1 MANDIRMYCY
11 HACMKHAEPELFSPT
26 VQLLRHALS
35 LDLSVTFAPDGS
47 ASVSKGIP
55 PTIAMNDS
63 RATAADWV
71 VDETDEGCIFEHGL
85 HLTEYWAKWSVAD
98 DYPSPGDQNWRN
110 WAWEFLRRNEQYA
123 LLVAWMNGLPE
134 EVRLREE
141 PKADDL
147 LEHVLCEPAPL
158 AGQRTVGNY
167 TEYCLAND
175 ISNVIVMP
183 IQVLRYC
190 WGVNWPLAP
199 SDEFIKLSP
208 EKQECFFSVNLAEML
223 VPDYLAQNECFPEF
237 PFQEVRGIFSNKDV
251 FFKFD
256 LSEPLPVQLEIA
268 REKLQELRHAYYLK
282 SRTAAIALGNLTS
295 IESDD
300 NLESISDSKN
310 YTKALLLQLRIFDAV
325 NVNGG
330 RLSKTLC
337 HELVKVFTEEADA
350 KKQDDE
356 LDSLPKTISDK
367 EIIRWRHEASKIVN
381 GKYRALLRYK
391 P

>member
-11 HACMKHAEPELFSPT
+11 HACMKHAEPELFAPT

-35 LDLSVTFAPDGS
+35 LDLSLTFAPDGS

-55 PTIAMNDS
+55 LARAMNDS
-63 RATAADWV
+63 CATAEDLV
-71 VDETDEGCIFEHGL
+71 DDETDEGCIFEHGL
-85 HLTEYWAKWSVAD
+85 HLIEYWAKWSVAD

-110 WAWEFLRRNEQYA
+110 WAWEFLLRNEQYA

-223 VPDYLAQNECFPEF
+223 VPDYLAQNELFPEF
-237 PFQEVRGIFSNKDV
+237 PFQEVRRIFSNKDV

-256 LSEPLPVQLEIA
+256 LSEPLPGQLETA
-268 REKLQELRHAYYLK
+268 REKLQELRYAYYMK
-282 SRTAAIALGNLTS
+282 SLMAVNDFANLNFPG
-295 IESDD
+295 SDD
-300 NLESISDSKN
+300 DLKSISDSKN

-325 NVNGG
+325 NANSGI
-330 RLSKTLC
+330 LTKKLC
-337 HELVKVFTEEADA
+337 HELVKVFTEEADD

-356 LDSLPKTISDK
+356 LVSLPKTISDK

-391 P
+391 T

>member
-1 MANDIRMYCY
+1 
-11 HACMKHAEPELFSPT
+11 MKHAEPELFAPT

-35 LDLSVTFAPDGS
+35 LDLPVTFSPDGL

-55 PTIAMNDS
+55 LTRAMNDS
-63 RATAADWV
+63 CATAEDWV
-71 VDETDEGCIFEHGL
+71 DDETDEGCIFEHGL
-85 HLTEYWAKWSVAD
+85 HLIEYWAKWSVAD

-158 AGQRTVGNY
+158 AGLRTVGNY

-199 SDEFIKLSP
+199 SDEFINLGP
-208 EKQECFFSVNLAEML
+208 DKQEYFFSVNLAEML
-223 VPDYLAQNECFPEF
+223 VPDYLAQNELFPEF
-237 PFQEVRGIFSNKDV
+237 PFQEVRRIFSNKDV

-256 LSEPLPVQLEIA
+256 LSEPLPGQLEIA
-268 REKLQELRHAYYLK
+268 REKLQELRCAYYMK
-282 SRTAAIALGNLTS
+282 SLMAVIDPANLNL
-295 IESDD
+295 IGSDD
-300 NLESISDSKN
+300 DLKSISDSKN

-367 EIIRWRHEASKIVN
+367 EIKRWRHEASKIVN

>member
-1 MANDIRMYCY
+1 
-11 HACMKHAEPELFSPT
+11 MKHAEPELFAPT

-35 LDLSVTFAPDGS
+35 LDLPVTFSPDGL

-55 PTIAMNDS
+55 LTRAMNDS
-63 RATAADWV
+63 CATAEDWV
-71 VDETDEGCIFEHGL
+71 DDETDEGCIFEHGL
-85 HLTEYWAKWSVAD
+85 HLIEYWAKWSVAD

-158 AGQRTVGNY
+158 AGLRTVGNY

-199 SDEFIKLSP
+199 SDEFINLGP
-208 EKQECFFSVNLAEML
+208 DKQEYFFSVNLAEML
-223 VPDYLAQNECFPEF
+223 VPDYLAQNELFPEF
-237 PFQEVRGIFSNKDV
+237 PFQEVRRIFSNKDV

-256 LSEPLPVQLEIA
+256 LSEPLPGQLEIA
-268 REKLQELRHAYYLK
+268 REKLQELRCAYYMK
-282 SRTAAIALGNLTS
+282 SLMSVIDPANLNL
-295 IESDD
+295 IGSDD
-300 NLESISDSKN
+300 DLKSISDSKN

>member
-1 MANDIRMYCY
+1 
-11 HACMKHAEPELFSPT
+11 MKHAEPELFAPT
-26 VQLLRHALS
+26 VQFLRHALS
-35 LDLSVTFAPDGS
+35 LDLSLTFAPDGS
-47 ASVSKGIP
+47 ASVSNGIP
-55 PTIAMNDS
+55 LARAMNDS
-63 RATAADWV
+63 CATAEDFV
-71 VDETDEGCIFEHGL
+71 DDETDEGCTFEHGL
-85 HLTEYWAKWSVAD
+85 HLIEYWAKWSVAD

-208 EKQECFFSVNLAEML
+208 DKQEYFFSVNLAEML
-223 VPDYLAQNECFPEF
+223 VPDYLAQNELFPEF
-237 PFQEVRGIFSNKDV
+237 PFQEVRRIFSNKDV

-256 LSEPLPVQLEIA
+256 LSEPLPGQLETA
-268 REKLQELRHAYYLK
+268 REKLQELRYAYYMK
-282 SRTAAIALGNLTS
+282 SLMAVNDFANLNFPG
-295 IESDD
+295 SDD
-300 NLESISDSKN
+300 DLKSISDSKN

-325 NVNGG
+325 NANSGI
-330 RLSKTLC
+330 LTKKLC
-337 HELVKVFTEEADA
+337 HELVKVFTEEADD

-356 LDSLPKTISDK
+356 LVSLPKTISDK